1 MNKAQYG
8 TLTHAFPHPAQG
20 LDCTWRMGR
29 NGWWDEDKRRLGR
42 RLQSGLQMVVSR
54 AQNVFLRHHRSCY
67 GKAITYQCV
76 KCSNLVVNLYMIST
90 SLWSSHPKQRFGTN
104 HSFDCTRIAVHNV
117 LFVQYDS
124 PVVKSLNPIKNSHG
138 KKVFFE
144 VTGVSKSCYIGISIP
159 IKYSNFSRFYKKTGS
174 IL

>member
-1 MNKAQYG
+1 M
-8 TLTHAFPHPAQG
+8 THVFPHPAQG

-29 NGWWDEDKRRLGR
+29 NSWWDEDNRRLGR

-54 AQNVFLRHHRSCY
+54 AQNLFLRHQRSCY

-90 SLWSSHPKQRFGTN
+90 SLWSSHRKQGFGTN
-104 HSFDCTRIAVHNV
+104 HCLDCMRIAVQNV

-124 PVVKSLNPIKNSHG
+124 PVVKSWNPKKILMG
-138 KKVFFE
+138 KKYFW
-144 VTGVSKSCYIGISIP
+144 GY
-159 IKYSNFSRFYKKTGS
+159 YSYGPLGWK
-174 IL
+174 L